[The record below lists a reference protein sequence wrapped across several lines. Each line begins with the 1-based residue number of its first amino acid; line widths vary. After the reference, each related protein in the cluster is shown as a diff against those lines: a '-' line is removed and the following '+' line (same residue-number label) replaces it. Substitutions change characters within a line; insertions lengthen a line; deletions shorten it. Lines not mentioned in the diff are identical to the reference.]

1 MKTRKMKVYYAY
13 LNNKQL
19 PFIRL
24 NGNWL
29 KECNFAV
36 GDEIEIS
43 CCNEFLLIRKVIKK
57 NKEK

>member
-1 MKTRKMKVYYAY
+1 MKTRRMKVYYTY

-29 KECNFAV
+29 KEYNFTV

-43 CCNEFLLIRKVIKK
+43 CCNELLLIRKVIKK